1 MHCRAV
7 NPQHLQILRVDREGM
22 IDDVTMHGTWRYLCK
37 KHSFIPIV
45 LNIIFCS
52 DSKRSKQML
61 LALQHSLTNHI
72 LLLVLTL
79 HTRVCEKTFNV
90 NIKTQPTFEMTN
102 LSQFNMKIVQTTQ
115 NIFHCQR
122 VKSKRNGKL
131 SAIIQEISYSNLET
145 GRCGPKPGVSR
156 IIRENWQ
163 HCIDSGLG
171 LIIFQKMSP
180 RTHYQQ
186 IVTKSL
192 QSRNANVKNT

>member
-72 LLLVLTL
+72 FLLVLTL
-79 HTRVCEKTFNV
+79 HTGVCEETFNV
-90 NIKTQPTFEMTN
+90 TIKTQPTFEMTN
-102 LSQFNMKIVQTTQ
+102 LSQFNIKIVQTTQ
-115 NIFHCQR
+115 NIWDFIVRESSQ
-122 VKSKRNGKL
+122 KEINGKL

-156 IIRENWQ
+156 MIRENWQ

-180 RTHYQQ
+180 RTHY
-186 IVTKSL
+186 
-192 QSRNANVKNT
+192 

>member
-1 MHCRAV
+1 MHRRAV

-79 HTRVCEKTFNV
+79 HTGVCEETFNV

-102 LSQFNMKIVQTTQ
+102 LSQFNSSNNIVSIVQTTQ
-115 NIFHCQR
+115 NNWKISLSESR
-122 VKSKRNGKL
+122 VKKKWQTFGD
-131 SAIIQEISYSNLET
+131 Y
-145 GRCGPKPGVSR
+145 PGDF
-156 IIRENWQ
+156 I
-163 HCIDSGLG
+163 L
-171 LIIFQKMSP
+171 
-180 RTHYQQ
+180 
-186 IVTKSL
+186 
-192 QSRNANVKNT
+192 

>member
-1 MHCRAV
+1 MHRRAV

-37 KHSFIPIV
+37 KHSFIPII

-79 HTRVCEKTFNV
+79 HTGVCEETFNV

-102 LSQFNMKIVQTTQ
+102 LSQFNSSNNIVSIVQTTQ
-115 NIFHCQR
+115 NIWNFIVRESSQKEMANFRRLSRRFHTLIWRPGDAVQ
-122 VKSKRNGKL
+122 
-131 SAIIQEISYSNLET
+131 NLESPGLS
-145 GRCGPKPGVSR
+145 GR
-156 IIRENWQ
+156 
-163 HCIDSGLG
+163 IDSTA
-171 LIIFQKMSP
+171 LILDWDS
-180 RTHYQQ
+180 
-186 IVTKSL
+186 
-192 QSRNANVKNT
+192 